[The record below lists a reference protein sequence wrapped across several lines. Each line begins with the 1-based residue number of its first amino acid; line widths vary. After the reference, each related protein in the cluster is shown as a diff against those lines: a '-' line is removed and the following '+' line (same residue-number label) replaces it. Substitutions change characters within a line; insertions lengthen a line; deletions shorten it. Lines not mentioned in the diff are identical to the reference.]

1 MGDETGTKAK
11 MRAGKQAK
19 KSNKRLDKIMIVA
32 AIVLVIG
39 GLLFA
44 FAPESLWGGGSV
56 SSEASRKAAPA
67 ISMPDLSGQSWNLAD
82 HRGKVVLVNFW
93 ATWCG
98 PCRRETPDLVRLAN
112 ELRPKGL
119 EVVGISLDQTK
130 DVIPPFVASYNIP
143 YPILVAPPGSALT
156 SQIRSIPTTLL
167 IDRQGRVAKQYVGA
181 VAGSVFK
188 QDIEALLA
196 E

>member
-1 MGDETGTKAK
+1 MKAK
-11 MRAGKQAK
+11 KRAGKQVK
-19 KSNKRLDKIMIVA
+19 KSSKRLDKIMIIA
-32 AIVLVIG
+32 AVVLVVG

-44 FAPESLWGGGSV
+44 FAPESLWGGSSV
-56 SSEASRKAAPA
+56 SSEAANRKAAPT
-67 ISMPDLSGQSWNLAD
+67 ISMADLSGRTWNLRD
-82 HRGKVVLVNFW
+82 HMGKVVLVNFW

-98 PCRRETPDLVRLAN
+98 PCRKETPDLVSLAN
-112 ELRPKGL
+112 ELRSKGL
-119 EVVGISLDQTK
+119 EVVGISLDQTR

-167 IDRQGRVAKQYVGA
+167 IDKEGRVAKQYIGA

-188 QDIEALLA
+188 QDIERLLA

>member
-1 MGDETGTKAK
+1 MKAK
-11 MRAGKQAK
+11 KRGARLVK
-19 KSNKRLDKIMIVA
+19 KSNKRLDKIMIIA
-32 AIVLVIG
+32 AVVLVVG

-44 FAPESLWGGGSV
+44 FAPESLWGGNSV
-56 SSEASRKAAPA
+56 SSETNRKTAPT
-67 ISMPDLSGQSWNLAD
+67 ISMADLSGRTWNLRE
-82 HRGKVVLVNFW
+82 HLGKVVLVNFW

-98 PCRRETPDLVRLAN
+98 PCRKETPDLVNLAN
-112 ELRPKGL
+112 ELGPKGL
-119 EVVGISLDQTK
+119 EVVGISLDQTR

-167 IDRQGRVAKQYVGA
+167 IDKEGRVAKQYVGA

-188 QDIEALLA
+188 KDIERLLS